1 MKDISAK
8 EQREIFENLGNEI
21 IKGITKSITEMQEYN
36 DKQLEEF
43 EKIFK
48 RKRIMDFKRNN
59 KNYRKV
65 WFLYYW
71 KNRGTRIMNIDNLIK
86 ELQQINFEK
95 LTDDELE
102 ELAENIEKLTKK
114 IALVMTVRYLVGGD
128 LFNE

>member
-48 RKRIMDFKRNN
+48 SCLKNSKNKQKIYLISSEKARCIGTIGETIELGENWQETENKYKDFYEYIKHLL
-59 KNYRKV
+59 KNA
-65 WFLYYW
+65 
-71 KNRGTRIMNIDNLIK
+71 NLD
-86 ELQQINFEK
+86 EK
-95 LTDDELE
+95 LVRRKIE
-102 ELAENIEKLTKK
+102 EMEKEIENE
-114 IALVMTVRYLVGGD
+114 
-128 LFNE
+128 

>member
-48 RKRIMDFKRNN
+48 SCLKNSKN
-59 KNYRKV
+59 KQKIYLISSEKARCI
-65 WFLYYW
+65 
-71 KNRGTRIMNIDNLIK
+71 GTIGETIK
-86 ELQQINFEK
+86 LG
-95 LTDDELE
+95 
-102 ELAENIEKLTKK
+102 ENW
-114 IALVMTVRYLVGGD
+114 
-128 LFNE
+128 